1 MKSKTV
7 SRITPADI
15 CALLRPWQKRLG
27 MSHWDIEVKIER
39 DLNGALGDALV
50 LNEDARWAQ
59 IAIARNCPPEQLE
72 PTVVHELLE
81 IAFARLCERAL
92 AGMSEP
98 AYDRWCAEKERL
110 IEHLTH
116 ILRARIPAE

>member
-1 MKSKTV
+1 MKSKSE

-15 CALLRPWQKRLG
+15 RGLLRAWQKRLG

-39 DLNGALGDALV
+39 DLNGSLGDALV

-59 IAIARNCPPEQLE
+59 IAIASNCPPEQLE

-81 IAFARLCERAL
+81 LAFARLCERAL
-92 AGMSEP
+92 AEMSER

-110 IEHLTH
+110 IEYLTH
-116 ILRARIPAE
+116 ILRARGSPE